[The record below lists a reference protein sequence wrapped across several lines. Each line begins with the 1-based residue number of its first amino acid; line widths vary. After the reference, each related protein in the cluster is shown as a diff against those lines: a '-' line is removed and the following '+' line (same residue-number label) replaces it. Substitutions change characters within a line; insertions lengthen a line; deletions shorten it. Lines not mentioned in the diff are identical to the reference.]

1 MRRTRLKEIT
11 VVYYTLF
18 ETSLWEI
25 VLVGD
30 RSGLTRLH
38 LCTDEKRP
46 GLVIEDRWIRDDGVF
61 APAREQI
68 LEYLAG
74 KRRSFSLSL
83 NPGGTVFQN
92 RVWEALCA
100 IPYGEVRTYKEVA
113 TKVGNPRAS
122 RAVGMANARNPL
134 PLVIPCHRVI
144 GSNAS
149 LTGFAFGLEAKQRL
163 LDLEQGR

>member
-1 MRRTRLKEIT
+1 MNG
-11 VVYYTLF
+11 VYYTMF
-18 ETSLWEI
+18 ATPLWEI
-25 VLVGD
+25 VLAGD
-30 RSGLTRLH
+30 CSGLTRLH
-38 LCTDEKRP
+38 LGADEGRR
-46 GLVIEDRWIRDDGVF
+46 GLAIEDRWVRDDGF
-61 APAREQI
+61 FTPAREQI

-74 KRRSFSLSL
+74 KRRQFSLPL

-113 TKVGNPRAS
+113 MKVGNPNAS
-122 RAVGMANARNPL
+122 RAVGMANAKNPL
-134 PLVIPCHRVI
+134 PIIIPCHRVI

-163 LDLEQGR
+163 LDLERGR